1 MPTPPANSVYAELWI
16 SFVSLVRSYV
26 AAHDMARAVGRTLVD
41 EGPLED
47 AIGRLTLRNGQKILR
62 LEFSAETGAGSWT
75 VYEDAPGPERVL
87 GRGEFQINTDSLV
100 ALSDRRGT
108 LELEVAAEAF
118 TAKIFDEE

>member
-1 MPTPPANSVYAELWI
+1 MSAAADVRVLRELWI
-16 SFVSLVRSYV
+16 SFVSVVRSYV
-26 AAHDMARAVGRTLVD
+26 AAHDMARPTGRTLVD
-41 EGPLED
+41 EGLLED
-47 AIGRLTLRNGQKILR
+47 AVGHLTLRNGQKILT

-75 VYEDAPGPERVL
+75 VYENNPGPERVL
-87 GRGEFQINTDSLV
+87 QRGEFRIGTDSLV